1 MNPICIGTTL
11 AIALSLPSSI
21 AAQHPD
27 SMRYSLRGVGEIS
40 VVVEFEPDGLAR
52 QRLRDD
58 DRNPLLIMGRV
69 ERKLRRGGLAANPT
83 VFDDKHVSGLI
94 VQLDVRCSELVPVCA
109 VGISARLSQYV
120 RLLLSG
126 SETVGVT
133 WHAEQTSILPF
144 DKMSEAFSGL
154 DGILDRLV
162 NDWQVAN
169 NKKAG

>member
-1 MNPICIGTTL
+1 MNPICIGAT
-11 AIALSLPSSI
+11 IVIVLSLPSAV
-21 AAQHPD
+21 AAQPPD
-27 SMRYSLRGVGEIS
+27 SMRSSLKGVGEIS
-40 VVVEFEPDGLAR
+40 VVVEFEPDALAT

-58 DRNPLLIMGRV
+58 DRNPLLILGRV

-83 VFDDKHVSGLI
+83 VIDDKHVSGLF

-109 VGISARLSQYV
+109 VGINVRLSQYV

-133 WHAEQTSILPF
+133 WHAERTSILPF
-144 DKMSEAFSGL
+144 EKMSEAFSGL

-162 NDWQVAN
+162 TDWQIAN
-169 NKKAG
+169 NKKAS